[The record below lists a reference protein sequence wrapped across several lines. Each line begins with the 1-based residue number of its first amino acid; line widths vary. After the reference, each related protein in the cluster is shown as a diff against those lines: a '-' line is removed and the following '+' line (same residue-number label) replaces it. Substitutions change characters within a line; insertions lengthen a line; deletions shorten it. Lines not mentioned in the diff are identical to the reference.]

1 MDNQE
6 IEQKVIRVIESC
18 KTVDH
23 IDAATKYV
31 LLFFKR
37 TGNVSLFRELINRL
51 NEQSSQLN

>member
-31 LLFFKR
+31 LLFDHEGEFYNFGK
-37 TGNVSLFRELINRL
+37 N
-51 NEQSSQLN
+51 